1 MRRGRLVEL
10 RYHTCTGER
19 GVRVSGGQKQRLAI
33 ARAIFKQPKVA
44 AFPLSARP
52 PTACYSCA
60 EAALATDCV
69 RGHSRCGAQ
78 ILLLDEA
85 TSALDAESEAVVQAR
100 ARLRECTHTAAVPA
114 RALRHDAPNTVRAAA
129 SADLTVRC
137 CKRSPP

>member
-1 MRRGRLVEL
+1 VVEL

-52 PTACYSCA
+52 QPACVSCA
-60 EAALATDCV
+60 EAALATDSV

-100 ARLRECTHTAAVPA
+100 ARLR
-114 RALRHDAPNTVRAAA
+114 A
-129 SADLTVRC
+129 SARTRLRC
-137 CKRSPP
+137 LHARCGAVARCAEHSVCRCECRSHSALL